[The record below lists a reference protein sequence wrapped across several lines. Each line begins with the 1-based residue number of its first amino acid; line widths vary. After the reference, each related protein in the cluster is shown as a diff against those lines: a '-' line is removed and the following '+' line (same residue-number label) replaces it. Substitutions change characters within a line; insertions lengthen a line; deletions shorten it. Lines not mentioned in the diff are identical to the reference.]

1 MNLLTACADLI
12 SIFLFTTLFLFF
24 ARKAAKKVGLVDK
37 PNYRKRHQGTIPLV
51 GGISVFAGVCFTFG
65 LVDYYIPHAR
75 LYLGCAVV
83 LVVIGALDDRY
94 DISVKF
100 RAMVQAL
107 IGVVMMVQ
115 AKLYLSSLG
124 YIFGSWELV
133 LGPFGYFLTLFA
145 VWAAINAFNMVDGID
160 GLLGGL
166 SSVSFAAMGIILWFD
181 GQYSLAMWCFAMIA
195 AILPYVLLNLGVLG
209 RRYKVFMGDAGS
221 TLLGFTVIWILLETT
236 QGKTHPISPVTALW
250 IIAVPLMDMV
260 AIMFRRLRKGMS
272 PFSADRQHIHHLI
285 MRAGFTSR
293 QAFVLI
299 TLAAALLAA
308 VGVVGEY
315 TRIIPEW
322 GMLLLFI
329 LAFFMYGYCI
339 KRAWK
344 VARFIKRVKR
354 RIRRHSGKTHHLTK

>member
-1 MNLLTACADLI
+1 MNLLTASTDLI

-24 ARKAAKKVGLVDK
+24 ARKVAKKIGLVDK
-37 PNYRKRHQGTIPLV
+37 PNFRKRHQGLIPLV
-51 GGISVFAGVCFTFG
+51 GGISVYAGICFTFAI
-65 LVDYYIPHAR
+65 LNVYIPHAL
-75 LYLGCAVV
+75 LYLGCAGV
-83 LVVIGALDDRY
+83 LVLVGALDDRF
-94 DISVKF
+94 DISVKI
-100 RAMVQAL
+100 RATVQAV
-107 IGVVMMVQ
+107 IGLVMMFV
-115 AKLYLSSLG
+115 ANLHLSSLG

-166 SSVSFAAMGIILWFD
+166 SCVSFAAMGLILWFD
-181 GQYSLAMWCFAMIA
+181 GQTSLAMWCFAMIA
-195 AILPYVLLNLGVLG
+195 AILPYIMLNLGVLG

-221 TLLGFTVIWILLETT
+221 TLIGFTVIWILLETT

-250 IIAVPLMDMV
+250 IIAIPLMDMV
-260 AIMFRRLRKGMS
+260 AIMYRRLRKGMS
-272 PFSADRQHIHHLI
+272 PFSPDRQHIHHLI

-299 TLAAALLAA
+299 TLSAALLACI
-308 VGVVGEY
+308 GVLGEY
-315 TRIIPEW
+315 THIVPEW
-322 GMLLLFI
+322 GMLILF
-329 LAFFMYGYCI
+329 LVAFFLYGYCI

-354 RIRRHSGKTHHLTK
+354 RIRRKNTITPS